1 MRGPLQWT
9 ASSSWLLASH
19 GAGMEAEAYAA
30 LVSALRAVPATACPL
45 FRALARTFAV
55 PEDTIKSIYGQ
66 EWQYQIKSQHS
77 TLLLKLPALVDRF
90 RKGARAVGL
99 CRQMEGARL
108 PREPPSHQASLPSAT
123 RGTGSSLLELAHE
136 LNVPACTLARRVLEH
151 LDIGLT
157 RPQISQA
164 LRNPAA
170 LASGSGDAAL
180 LDRLVHELEECVL
193 ADSVSGP
200 AGDAARAAVGVEHE
214 RQLYERLNAAGIA
227 YWPEDVLRDRGFF
240 KTPDALLQ
248 VPIAV
253 NGAVVHWIDSK
264 ATFGDSL
271 MHR

>member
-1 MRGPLQWT
+1 
-9 ASSSWLLASH
+9 
-19 GAGMEAEAYAA
+19 MEAEAYAA

-90 RKGARAVGL
+90 RK
-99 CRQMEGARL
+99 
-108 PREPPSHQASLPSAT
+108 
-123 RGTGSSLLELAHE
+123 
-136 LNVPACTLARRVLEH
+136 
-151 LDIGLT
+151 
-157 RPQISQA
+157 
-164 LRNPAA
+164 
-170 LASGSGDAAL
+170 
-180 LDRLVHELEECVL
+180 
-193 ADSVSGP
+193 DSVSGP

-271 MHR
+271 MHRTQLAEQYELYTHRFGRGMVIYWFGFVQGLDKREGVLVTDRFPDASAILQLQSLDLAEEP